1 MSIVYMIYLDRP
13 RPAPSTIDKHQHLH
27 IFWSNRFVV
36 PVSSNRSTNPNRSTN
51 HKGENLLFCM
61 I

>member
-13 RPAPSTIDKHQHLH
+13 RPAPTTIDKHQHLH

-36 PVSSNRSTNPNRSTN
+36 PVSSNRSTN